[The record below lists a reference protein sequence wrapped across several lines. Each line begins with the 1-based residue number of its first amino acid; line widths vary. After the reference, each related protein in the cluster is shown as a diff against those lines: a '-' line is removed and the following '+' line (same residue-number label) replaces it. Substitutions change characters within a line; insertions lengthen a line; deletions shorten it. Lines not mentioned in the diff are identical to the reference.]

1 MSGFGPK
8 QAREVSAEYKRV
20 AKAANAMY
28 NIGSEEENVRAYMK
42 DLPIR
47 KEIRSD
53 PARLIINQEKQARHI
68 KGSDGYTPGRS
79 YVTVSNDEL
88 QDIVEKY
95 AGTGEIQRSARGVF
109 MWKEIVTLDNPIGV
123 SINPETLEEIPTN
136 RIYIHYSKTGSHV
149 VPTARGMKK

>member
-1 MSGFGPK
+1 
-8 QAREVSAEYKRV
+8 
-20 AKAANAMY
+20 
-28 NIGSEEENVRAYMK
+28 MK

-53 PARLIINQEKQARHI
+53 PARLVINQEKQSRHI
-68 KGSDGYTPGRS
+68 KGSDGYIPGRS

-109 MWKEIVTLDNPIGV
+109 MWKEIVTLDHQIGV
-123 SINPETLEEIPTN
+123 SIDPETLEEMPTD
-136 RIYIHYSKTGSHV
+136 RAYIHYSKTGSHV
-149 VPTARGMKK
+149 VPTARGMEK